1 MEQTGGKDMK
11 KLFISADIEGTC
23 GISAWSETI
32 KERADYAPYA
42 QRMSREVAAACEGAL
57 EAGVE
62 MILVRDAHDSARNI
76 DWSFLPRQAQLI
88 RGWGQDPLSMM
99 TGLDESF
106 MGVVF
111 TGYHDAAGSGENPL
125 SHTLD
130 TGVIWMSLNGEPLS
144 EAVINTYTAARFQV
158 PVLAITG
165 DAGICARMQAL
176 VPGIRTVPVNRG
188 RGGLVLS
195 IHPELAQQHI
205 REAVAKACDQANE
218 REPLPLPE
226 QFRLDVRYK
235 EHPKAHRAS
244 FYPGMQRLDSHTLRY
259 EAEDWYEVLRML
271 HFCVS

>member
-1 MEQTGGKDMK
+1 MEQTGGTGMK
-11 KLFISADIEGTC
+11 KLYISADIEGTC

-32 KERADYAPYA
+32 KEKPDYHAFG

-76 DWSFLPRQAQLI
+76 DWSYLPRQAQLI
-88 RGWGQDPLSMM
+88 RGWGEDPLSMM
-99 TGLDESF
+99 TGLDESY

-130 TGVIWMSLNGEPLS
+130 TGVIWMTLNGEPLS
-144 EAVINTYTAARFQV
+144 EAVINTYTAAKFKV
-158 PVLAITG
+158 PLLAVTG

-176 VPGIRTVPVNRG
+176 VPGCKTVPVNRG

-195 IHPELAQQHI
+195 IHPEKAQQLI
-205 REAVAKACDQANE
+205 REAVAKACSQTNGIS
-218 REPLPLPE
+218 PLPLPE
-226 QFRLDVRYK
+226 HFRLDVRYK
-235 EHPKAHRAS
+235 EHAKAHKSS
-244 FYPGMQRLDSHTLRY
+244 FYPGIQRLDSHTLRF

-271 HFCVS
+271 HFCV